1 MKLIF
6 VWLLAI
12 VFLID
17 SVLRAIRSSFNLGV
31 LMMYLITAAL
41 WIYALF
47 HTKIDAFCAAGAG
60 RVLKIIFFCCCA
72 VFALL
77 LIFVAVSGYSD
88 TATKQEKA
96 VIVLGAGLR
105 GERVTDL
112 LARRL
117 DAAYDYHLE
126 NPNAVI
132 VVTGG
137 QGPGEDIPEARA
149 MKAYLVE
156 KVAYVTNAFH
166 CYRAAKYAAAAGF
179 TNVNAIPASIGFS
192 SVLPCYMREVMAVL
206 YYWVFRT

>member
-1 MKLIF
+1 MKIIF

-132 VVTGG
+132 V
-137 QGPGEDIPEARA
+137 
-149 MKAYLVE
+149 
-156 KVAYVTNAFH
+156 
-166 CYRAAKYAAAAGF
+166 
-179 TNVNAIPASIGFS
+179 
-192 SVLPCYMREVMAVL
+192 
-206 YYWVFRT
+206 

>member
-88 TATKQEKA
+88 TATKQEK
-96 VIVLGAGLR
+96 R
-105 GERVTDL
+105 
-112 LARRL
+112 
-117 DAAYDYHLE
+117 
-126 NPNAVI
+126 
-132 VVTGG
+132 
-137 QGPGEDIPEARA
+137 
-149 MKAYLVE
+149 
-156 KVAYVTNAFH
+156 
-166 CYRAAKYAAAAGF
+166 
-179 TNVNAIPASIGFS
+179 
-192 SVLPCYMREVMAVL
+192 
-206 YYWVFRT
+206 